1 MAEFASSADC
11 AGDETASASASA
23 SASAD
28 AADPFAED
36 AAAAKLSVRRIC
48 EGETSQQLLL

>member
-1 MAEFASSADC
+1 VAEFASSADC
-11 AGDETASASASA
+11 ADDEAASA

-36 AAAAKLSVRRIC
+36 AAAAKLGVRRIC

>member
-1 MAEFASSADC
+1 VAEFASSADC
-11 AGDETASASASA
+11 AGDEAASASA

>member
-11 AGDETASASASA
+11 AGDEAASA

-36 AAAAKLSVRRIC
+36 AAAKLSVRRIC